1 MTATTSPTLRT
12 EGEIAIPAR
21 GLSIRQPW
29 AWAIARGWKP
39 VENRSRAFPLALTGI
54 PIAVHASVRRDE
66 TVFTDLAAAIFT
78 DAATQVLP
86 DPEATGALI
95 EALRTATRWLM
106 PTGRLSPWRPSP
118 AHTASSAP

>member
-66 TVFTDLAAAIFT
+66 AEFT